1 MAINYDKLMS
11 LKAEGQ
17 EFSYGDRETML
28 YALGIGFGR
37 DPMDEKELP
46 FVYEKNLKT
55 VPTLATVVAWGAGAI
70 GFLFGRLNWVERVVA
85 IVSAS
90 FLVVALPLTD
100 EIGLGAVAVFLA
112 WHWWRTHQLRMVA
125 A

>member
-1 MAINYDKLMS
+1 MAINYDNLMS

-37 DPMDEKELP
+37 DPLDEKELP

-70 GFLFGRLNWVERVVA
+70 GDR
-85 IVSAS
+85 
-90 FLVVALPLTD
+90 
-100 EIGLGAVAVFLA
+100 
-112 WHWWRTHQLRMVA
+112 WWCMANRS
-125 A
+125 